1 MNRILTLFLIG
12 LIGLGCSKEPAIT
25 DDMLD
30 SGKLFDPS
38 LYKPEQYL
46 ISKAIPNPTPAQ
58 AGRPVIIACHG
69 YSATTFEWD
78 EFRAYLGNR
87 TDVYLSQVLLGGHGR
102 SYADFKQSTWRDW
115 QTAITTE
122 YEALLKVGY
131 QNISLLTSS
140 TSGPLSL
147 ELVSSRYFAS
157 RTAPRNL
164 LLVDPIIVPSSKSLS
179 LIGVLGPMLGYVEAD
194 QPATEDKVYY
204 HFRPQETLQ
213 QLETLLT
220 TVRKELEKGVTLPTG
235 TALMVYKSKQDP
247 VADPVSAVLI
257 YNGIKTA
264 TGQPTDVQLI
274 DSKLHV
280 YTRLNLRTDL
290 TTTDRQNQTATFAD
304 IVNRVLR

>member
-46 ISKAIPNPTPAQ
+46 ISKAVPNPTPAQ
-58 AGRPVIIACHG
+58 ASRPVIIACHG

-102 SYADFKQSTWRDW
+102 SYADFKQSTWHDW

-122 YEALLKVGY
+122 YEALLKAGY

-147 ELVSSRYFAS
+147 ELVSSGYFAS

-179 LIGVLGPMLGYVEAD
+179 LIGVVGPMLGYIEAD

>member
-1 MNRILTLFLIG
+1 MNRIFTLFLIG

-58 AGRPVIIACHG
+58 ASRPVIIACHG

-122 YEALLKVGY
+122 YEALLKAGY

-140 TSGPLSL
+140 TSGPLLL
-147 ELVSSRYFAS
+147 ELVSSGYFAS

-220 TVRKELEKGVTLPTG
+220 TVRKDLEKGVTLPTG

>member
-1 MNRILTLFLIG
+1 MNRILTFVFVG

-87 TDVYLSQVLLGGHGR
+87 TDLYLSQVLLGGHGR

-122 YEALLKVGY
+122 YEALLKAGY

-140 TSGPLSL
+140 TSGPLLL
-147 ELVSSRYFAS
+147 ELVSSGYFAS

-179 LIGVLGPMLGYVEAD
+179 LIGVVGPMLGYVEAD

-220 TVRKELEKGVTLPTG
+220 TVRKELEKGVTLPAG

-274 DSKLHV
+274 GSKLHV